1 METIRNLVRK
11 NILNLQAYSSAR
23 DEYKEST
30 GVFLDANES
39 PFGKLNRYPDPHQL
53 ALKTELANNKK
64 VKKEQIFIGNG
75 SDEVIDFLLRVFCTP
90 QQDKVI
96 ICPPT
101 YGMYKVSARINDL
114 SIIEIPLT
122 IDFQLNVNAILKQKA
137 KILFLC
143 SPNNPTGNSL
153 NQIATILDNFK
164 GIILLDEAYI
174 DFSEKESWISKLDK
188 YPNLVVSQTFSKA
201 YGLAASRIG
210 VAYSNPEI
218 IAFMNK
224 IKAPYNV
231 SSANQE
237 AAIQCI
243 KNRTVIQA
251 NIDLIKQEKARIL
264 KELKKNAIVTNIYPS
279 DANFLLVRF
288 QNANK
293 VFETLL
299 KQKIITRNR
308 SSEVNNCIRITIGKP
323 EENDKLLNELKKMTK

>member
-75 SDEVIDFLLRVFCTP
+75 SDEVIDCLLRVFCTP

-122 IDFQLNVNAILKQKA
+122 VDFQLNVDAILKQKA

-231 SSANQE
+231 SSTNQE

-251 NIDLIKQEKARIL
+251 NIDLIKQEKDRIM
-264 KELKKNAIVTNIYPS
+264 KELEKNTIVTNIYPS

-308 SSEVNNCIRITIGKP
+308 SSEVNDCIRITIGKP